1 MLYLSPFFLYFCI
14 ISRISISYL
23 RETRESKY
31 MHVNSNE
38 RALKEI
44 KQQQTFAGSDATN
57 IDCPPFVRLRSTL
70 FSLLLFRVTPLTFR
84 SRIDLRACSRVRH
97 ATRNATTDPA
107 TDSDQATR
115 RSSILSRTRVS
126 KRRYEEARRE
136 IRRQHGKGDSRVRY
150 NHPYM
155 GLNYIQICKYFWRN
169 GDKRCHGPSTSLD
182 SDRIERFVF
191 THISFTTLS
200 FLLLFNV
207 LPTCST
213 FLRSRFL
220 RFHRFAI
227 LRITCFERKKKLPPR
242 CVSYRLFLFLV
253 HLAFTRIV
261 SLRPAFL
268 VTAFHARQNH
278 EVNVTFN

>member
-14 ISRISISYL
+14 LSHISVSYL

-70 FSLLLFRVTPLTFR
+70 FSLLLFRVTPLPFR

-97 ATRNATTDPA
+97 ATRNATRNPA

-115 RSSILSRTRVS
+115 PDHRSSRILVY
-126 KRRYEEARRE
+126 RRGDTARRE

-155 GLNYIQICKYFWRN
+155 GLSYIQICKYFWHN
-169 GDKRCHGPSTSLD
+169 SDKRCHSLSTNLD
-182 SDRIERFVF
+182 SNRIECFVF
-191 THISFTTLS
+191 THIFFTTLS

-227 LRITCFERKKKLPPR
+227 LRITCFEGKKT
-242 CVSYRLFLFLV
+242 FLLD
-253 HLAFTRIV
+253 
-261 SLRPAFL
+261 
-268 VTAFHARQNH
+268 AFHIDS
-278 EVNVTFN
+278 FYS